1 MAEAVV
7 LQIVVETPNCSNPTC
22 THDVHSDLTIFF
34 QHLQPEVENTMLQ
47 NPVSDSV
54 IQLLTKIQNV
64 VCFLLGN
71 CPVFRTRQKFEIKK
85 NSEILGPRQL
95 QCLSKTAI
103 ISQNILPHFVKQG

>member
-22 THDVHSDLTIFF
+22 THDVHSDLAIFF
-34 QHLQPEVENTMLQ
+34 QHLQPKAENTMLQ
-47 NPVSDSV
+47 NPLSDSV

-71 CPVFRTRQKFEIKK
+71 SPPENHPEESIQRSQHGKSLKSRKIQKFYVPD
-85 NSEILGPRQL
+85 NRNVYP
-95 QCLSKTAI
+95 
-103 ISQNILPHFVKQG
+103 KQQ